1 MVSVDVQED
10 GMGLNVTCP
19 VRSALLGPVA
29 RMSATATTMPPA
41 IPWTEGANANQV
53 SLEQDVKNFALKV
66 TGERTA
72 IEPANAKMPTLSA
85 IQFRDA
91 FADQDS
97 QVK

>member
-1 MVSVDVQED
+1 MVNAGVQED

-19 VRSALLGPVA
+19 VQLVLLGPVA
-29 RMSATATTMPPA
+29 PMNATAIMMPPA
-41 IPWTEGANANQV
+41 TLWTGGASASQA
-53 SLEQDVKNFALKV
+53 SLEHDAKSFALKV

-85 IQFRDA
+85 ILFRDA
-91 FADQDS
+91 FADQDL